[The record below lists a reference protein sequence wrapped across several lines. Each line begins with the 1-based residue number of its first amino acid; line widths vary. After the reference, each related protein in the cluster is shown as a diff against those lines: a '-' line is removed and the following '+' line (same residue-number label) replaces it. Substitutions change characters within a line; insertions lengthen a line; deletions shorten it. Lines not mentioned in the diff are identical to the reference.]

1 MASLKY
7 WDGVD
12 WVTATGDCVKTVG
25 DTMTGDLTVQDSVN
39 STNIPRAWV
48 SMGVDMNDGY
58 GSPAKILDSFGV
70 SSVQFNAVNTRN
82 QISFVQKFQDLNY
95 CCIGTPRQAT
105 NSELGIICL
114 FTQSGFALNY
124 VLYYALAQ
132 VNGTIENDIKPLGI
146 SATFYSSKP
155 MVDQ

>member
-7 WDGVD
+7 WDGAD

-25 DTMTGDLTVQDSVN
+25 DTMTGDLTVEDSVN

-48 SMGVDMNDGY
+48 SMGADAY
-58 GSPAKILDSFGV
+58 GQPAKILDSFGV
-70 SSVQFNAVNTRN
+70 SSVAFNSIATRN
-82 QISFVQKFQDLNY
+82 QIIFTQKFQDLNY
-95 CCIGTPRQAT
+95 CALATVRQSD
-105 NSELGIICL
+105 NNNLGSICF
-114 FTQSGFALNY
+114 FTQDGFAQHY
-124 VLYYALAQ
+124 VLYFALTN
-132 VNGTIENDIKPLGI
+132 VNGNFQSDCKPLGV

>member
-12 WVTATGDCVKTVG
+12 WVTATGDCVKTAG

-39 STNIPRAWV
+39 STNIPRVWV
-48 SMGVDMNDGY
+48 SMGSDGGY
-58 GSPAKILDSFGV
+58 GTPAKILDSFGV
-70 SSVQFNAVNTRN
+70 SSVAFNAISTRN

-95 CCIGTPRQAT
+95 CSIGTPRQAT
-105 NSELGIICL
+105 DTELGIICL
-114 FTQSGFALNY
+114 FTQSGFALDY

-132 VNGTIENDIKPLGI
+132 VNGTIQNDIKPLGI